1 MAPGDACEL
10 VLDCA
15 NGLGE
20 APAWDAA
27 AGTLRWVDITGHGVW
42 QLDPAA
48 ATATVRRLDGVVSA
62 VIARRGGGLALT
74 LADGVWICDTDDGPL
89 RRLAPIEARDGV
101 TRLND
106 AKVDPRGR
114 LWVGSMAYD
123 SRPGAGTLYRVG
135 PGGTVDPALPRL
147 TISNGMAWSRDETL
161 MYFVDSATHG
171 IDVLDFEAGSG
182 LVTGRR
188 RLVQI
193 APEDGLPDGLTIDVD
208 GCLWVAL
215 WDGWQLRRY
224 TPDGTLDRIVRL
236 PVSRPTSC
244 AFGGR
249 DLADLYVTS
258 ARDGLADAQLADQPF
273 AGGLFVVS
281 PGTSGYPET
290 PFEG

>member
-1 MAPGDACEL
+1 MSPGSECEL

-20 APAWDAA
+20 APAWDPA
-27 AGTLRWVDITGHGVW
+27 AGTLRWVDITGHAVW

-48 ATATVRRLDGVVSA
+48 LAATVRRLDGVVSA
-62 VIARRGGGLALT
+62 VIARRAGGLALT
-74 LADGVWICDTDDGPL
+74 LGDGVWICDTDDGPL
-89 RRLAPIEARDGV
+89 RCLAPIEAHDGG

-106 AKVDPRGR
+106 AKVDPCGR
-114 LWVGSMAYD
+114 LWVGSMAHD
-123 SRPGAGTLYRVG
+123 ARPGAGTLYRVA
-135 PGGTVDPALPRL
+135 PAGTVDAVLSRL
-147 TISNGMAWSRDETL
+147 TISNGMAWSHDETR

-171 IDVLDFEAGSG
+171 IDVLDFDAASG
-182 LVTGRR
+182 LATGRR
-188 RLVQI
+188 RLVGI
-193 APEDGLPDGLTIDVD
+193 AADVGLPDGLTIDVD

-224 TPDGTLDRIVRL
+224 APDGTLDRIVPL

-249 DLADLYVTS
+249 DLTDLYVTS
-258 ARDGLADAQLADQPF
+258 ARDGLTDAQLADQPF
-273 AGGLFVVS
+273 AGGLFVVRS
-281 PGTSGYPET
+281 GTSGHPAT